1 MLTRNVQDT
10 AVMDEIVL
18 LALLL
23 VECFDI
29 STAEQVKT

>member
-1 MLTRNVQDT
+1 MLTRNVKDT
-10 AVMDEIVL
+10 AFIDEILL